1 MCWLHLFPYRK
12 SVTLPYSSRILNRY
26 SPNLNFTPC
35 FDFWVLCVC
44 VQLFC
49 GPCLNSGLGHL
60 CAPDTVQ
67 KLFLTFPN
75 RQYHQGWEG
84 FEGVSLGFQAGLKF
98 SKVPSLVRFFLW
110 LGSTFLAHRS
120 LGLASFSPSLCS
132 ERCQSQCSS
141 LLLSAAIPKPLFF
154 QVKSKLIRV
163 GSKGRQDLSW
173 PGNSEE
179 Q

>member
-1 MCWLHLFPYRK
+1 MSLSGISIFKSLPTFWTCWLHLFPYRK

-26 SPNLNFTPC
+26 SPNLNFTAC
-35 FDFWVLCVC
+35 FDFWMLCVC

-49 GPCLNSGLGHL
+49 GPCLNSGLGHP
-60 CAPDTVQ
+60 CALDTVQ

-120 LGLASFSPSLCS
+120 LGLASFSVFWALPEPVLISAPVGCHPQTTFFPS
-132 ERCQSQCSS
+132 
-141 LLLSAAIPKPLFF
+141 
-154 QVKSKLIRV
+154 
-163 GSKGRQDLSW
+163 
-173 PGNSEE
+173 
-179 Q
+179 